1 MANRTLQFYGT
12 AYGDATVQIN
22 AHINGQLVF
31 SGPVTTVPGDIPVP
45 DITSP
50 ATTLFTVPE
59 SSLVPVSFAGTYPVT
74 VSVATGSGILLNEV
88 WANYMSPDEPGAL
101 FDGSISGTTLT
112 VTSVDPRSTGPIEVG
127 HRVTTKLPD
136 GTLATLGNIVSG
148 SGKSWT
154 LDTAS
159 TTSETHMGAFVYG
172 SADVYQLVY
181 DGNPTNS
188 DNNFDCYSAVTIDG
202 VAVDPIPSGSVGNKT
217 LILLAGSTLV
227 ATLNISEGSE

>member
-1 MANRTLQFYGT
+1 MANRTLEFYGT
-12 AYGDATVQIN
+12 AYGNATVQIN

-31 SGPVTTVPGDIPVP
+31 SGPVTTVPGGIPISN
-45 DITSP
+45 ITP
-50 ATTLFTVPE
+50 PTTALFTVPE

-88 WANYMSPDEPGAL
+88 WSNYMSPDEPGAL

-112 VTSVDPRSTGPIEVG
+112 VTSVDPRSTGPIKVG
-127 HRVTTKLPD
+127 LRVTTKLPD

-148 SGKSWT
+148 SGTSWT

-159 TTSETHMGAFVYG
+159 TTSETHMGAFKYG
-172 SADVYQLVY
+172 SADVYQLLY
-181 DGNPTNS
+181 GGTPTNS
-188 DNNFDCYSAVTIDG
+188 DNNGDCYSSITIDG
-202 VAVDPIPSGSVGNKT
+202 VAVDPLPPESIGNQT
-217 LILLAGSTLV
+217 LIVLAGSTLV